1 MCRKDITTASKEHEV
16 ITKMKKVGKG
26 GGGVVTIWSLRE
38 EISGMTFV
46 NPKIPALQYG
56 RAMEIEAVNTF
67 AEYIKNY
74 RQDCIISEM
83 DWFSTKPCHTLGKV

>member
-1 MCRKDITTASKEHEV
+1 
-16 ITKMKKVGKG
+16 MKKVGKG
-26 GGGVVTIWSLRE
+26 GGGVVNICSLRE

-56 RAMEIEAVNTF
+56 RAMEIEAVNIF